1 MSRIPRDI
9 LERLEYFRQEV
20 EALFQRLFA
29 EEAGP
34 SGLEDKPPWPPVDVI
49 ETEEAF
55 LVRADLPGADRG
67 ALELFGAP
75 SFLVLR
81 GMKQAETHGW
91 TYLRMERTFGP
102 FQRLVVLPA
111 SCDPARGTARYR
123 EGVLEIRVPRVEE
136 RRKAHRQ
143 IPIE

>member
-20 EALFQRLFA
+20 EALFRRLFG
-29 EEAGP
+29 EEAGLA
-34 SGLEDKPPWPPVDVI
+34 GLEDKPPWPPVDVI
-49 ETEEAF
+49 ETEDEI

-67 ALELFGAP
+67 AMELYGAP

-81 GMKQAETHGW
+81 GTKPPDTHRW
-91 TYLRMERTFGP
+91 TYLRLERTFGP

-111 SCDPARGTARYR
+111 SGDPARGRARYR
-123 EGVLEIRVPRVEE
+123 DGVLEIRVPRVEE
-136 RRKAHRQ
+136 RRKTHRQ